1 MDCEPEMDED
11 VTSFAVVR
19 CEARAQRAKGLRAQ
33 TKITTYGVDQ
43 TRPRFTLK
51 GRLEESPRAAPRG
64 CMHAHTHTRAHR
76 HTHTHAKEREREEER
91 IFEKECLCDLQATD
105 LFRKW
110 GEECKSYKHSHRK
123 PMSVRMYI
131 TVIVIVLFM
140 ALA

>member
-64 CMHAHTHTRAHR
+64 CMHAHTHAHTDT
-76 HTHTHAKEREREEER
+76 HTHTCKGEGEGGGED
-91 IFEKECLCDLQATD
+91 I
-105 LFRKW
+105 RK
-110 GEECKSYKHSHRK
+110 R
-123 PMSVRMYI
+123 MLVRS
-131 TVIVIVLFM
+131 
-140 ALA
+140 ASN